1 MESNIRPNTEE
12 NRKRAASGRLS
23 PRSLF
28 GNLKVKRSFQ
38 EEDMVSRNL
47 NNSKSSHAWKPP
59 IKVDSNETIN
69 TIPCCN
75 SDIETSS
82 HSFRNHESNLSQ
94 NRNFILNESHCSHST
109 ENLYQTVNGTDYHVN
124 SNKIFPDNSKEATE
138 DNKEFIDENNL
149 MNNQDIDYSEENIC
163 CDLENYTHNSVV
175 KQDLDGIQ
183 RDYRPDPEDR
193 NSFQSLT
200 KKLDFTD
207 NNHEYIKRS
216 FQESDNIQLQNPS
229 RNKINFENQN
239 YEENDTLSQ
248 DTVKLER
255 DSRRNYMD
263 TEMHYKDEDQEYSE
277 KSDSSKST
285 IELSRSEKFPKGL
298 DDKNNILL
306 PEINHENRDKETRE
320 FYVTRGV
327 DDSFDTGV
335 TNSQFLQLENQISK
349 NSSGINIKN
358 FYNDP
363 RPFLNNLETMKR
375 YCTSLTAQTE
385 WQKNVLKS
393 ITRDVD
399 DLNKAIVN
407 VTEALRSLQKDNA
420 SAK

>member
-82 HSFRNHESNLSQ
+82 HSFRNHEN
-94 NRNFILNESHCSHST
+94 
-109 ENLYQTVNGTDYHVN
+109 
-124 SNKIFPDNSKEATE
+124 NSKEATE